1 MTAPAVHLPAM
12 RLRPIIALLACVQT
26 LTAQAPLTPPL
37 PANVQ
42 RDIGVRVAAVT
53 PKVIAWRRDLHA
65 HPELSGLEARTA
77 GVVAEH
83 LRSLGLEVKTD
94 VAGAHGVIGIL
105 RGGKPGPAIALRADM
120 DALPVTEQTGL
131 PFASHVTTQYN
142 GQTVGVMHA
151 CGHDAHTAVLMGVAE
166 VLAGMKATLPGTVTF
181 LFQPDEEGNGGAQR
195 MLDAGA
201 FDNPRVEAVYG
212 LHTWP
217 GPIGTVATR
226 SGGMMAS
233 IDSWRVVIHGKQGHG
248 AQPWRSIDPIVIGAQ
263 IVNDLQT
270 IVSRSVDL
278 TAGPAV
284 VTVGIFNGGVRENII
299 PDSAVMSGTFRTF
312 NTAARETVAQQ
323 IRKIATNLST
333 ASGATATVTI
343 SDDGYPATVN
353 DPRWF
358 GRATN
363 VLRNTF
369 GNANVLESLPSMP
382 GEDFSVLLQRVP
394 GLFIFLGVTPKG
406 VDPATAP
413 ANHSPLFIVDEAA
426 LPTGVT
432 ALASLTLDALL
443 NGVPKL
449 TVLP

>member
-1 MTAPAVHLPAM
+1 MRFLPLAPLVVSAT
-12 RLRPIIALLACVQT
+12 LLS
-26 LTAQAPLTPPL
+26 AQAPLTPPL
-37 PANVQ
+37 PPAVV
-42 RDIGVRVAAVT
+42 RDLVGRVAAVT
-53 PKVIAWRRDLHA
+53 PKVVAWRRDLHA
-65 HPELSGLEARTA
+65 HPELSGFEVRTA
-77 GVVAEH
+77 GVVAAH
-83 LRSLGLEVKTD
+83 LRSLGLDVKTD
-94 VAGAHGVIGIL
+94 VGGAHGVIAIL
-105 RGGKPGPAIALRADM
+105 RGGRPGPAVALRADM

-131 PFASHVTTQYN
+131 PFASTVTTQYN

-181 LFQPDEEGNGGAQR
+181 LFQPDEEGDGGAQR

-217 GPIGTVATR
+217 GPVGTVSTR

-233 IDSWRVVIHGKQGHG
+233 IDSWRVVVHGKQAHG
-248 AQPWRSIDPIVIGAQ
+248 AQPWRSVDPIVIGAQ

-284 VTVGIFNGGVRENII
+284 VTVGVFNGGVRENII
-299 PDSAVMSGTFRTF
+299 PDSAVMYGTFRTF
-312 NTAARETVAQQ
+312 NDAARTIVAQQ
-323 IRKIATNLST
+323 IRKIATGIAT
-333 ASGATATVTI
+333 AGGATVTVTI
-343 SDDGYPATVN
+343 PDESFPATVN

-363 VLRNTF
+363 VLHNALGR
-369 GNANVLESLPSMP
+369 ANVFESPPAMP
-382 GEDFSVLLQRVP
+382 GEDFSVLLRRVP
-394 GLFIFLGVTPKG
+394 GLFLFLGVTPKDT
-406 VDPATAP
+406 DPVTVA

-426 LPTGVT
+426 LPTGIT
-432 ALASLTLDALL
+432 ALASLALDALL
-443 NGVPKL
+443 YGVPKL
-449 TVLP
+449 SVTP

>member
-1 MTAPAVHLPAM
+1 M
-12 RLRPIIALLACVQT
+12 RLALVVPIVACVSR

-37 PANVQ
+37 PAAVV
-42 RDIGVRVAAVT
+42 RDLAARVAAVT
-53 PKVIAWRRDLHA
+53 PKVIAWRRDLHS
-65 HPELSGLEARTA
+65 HPELSGLEVRTA
-77 GVVAEH
+77 GVVAAH
-83 LRSLGLEVKTD
+83 LRALGLEVKTD
-94 VAGAHGVIGIL
+94 VAGAHGVIAIL
-105 RGGKPGPAIALRADM
+105 RGGRPGPAVALRADM

-131 PFASHVTTQYN
+131 PFASTVTTQYN
-142 GQTVGVMHA
+142 NQTVGVMHA

-166 VLAGMKATLPGTVTF
+166 VLVGMKATLPGTVTF
-181 LFQPDEEGNGGAQR
+181 LFQPDEEGSGGAQR

-217 GPIGTVATR
+217 GPTGTVSTR
-226 SGGMMAS
+226 AGGMMAS
-233 IDSWRVVIHGKQGHG
+233 IDSWRVVVHGKQAHG
-248 AQPWRSIDPIVIGAQ
+248 AQPWRSVDPIVIGAQ

-284 VTVGIFNGGVRENII
+284 VTVGIFNGGLRENII

-312 NTAARETVAQQ
+312 NEAARETVARQ
-323 IRKIATNLST
+323 IRNIATNL
-333 ASGATATVTI
+333 AVAGGGTATVTI

-358 GRATN
+358 GRSTN
-363 VLRNTF
+363 VLRNALGT
-369 GNANVLESLPSMP
+369 ANVLESQPSMP
-382 GEDFSVLLQRVP
+382 GEDFSVLLKRVP

-406 VDPATAP
+406 TDPTTVP
-413 ANHSPLFIVDEAA
+413 ANHSPLFVVDEAS

-432 ALASLTLDALL
+432 ALASLTIDALL

-449 TVLP
+449 AVTP

>member
-1 MTAPAVHLPAM
+1 M
-12 RLRPIIALLACVQT
+12 RLALLVPIAVSAT
-26 LTAQAPLTPPL
+26 LARAQAPVTPPL
-37 PANVQ
+37 PTAVL
-42 RDIGVRVAAVT
+42 RDLASRVTAVT
-53 PKVIAWRRDLHA
+53 PKVVAWRRDLHA
-65 HPELSGLEARTA
+65 HPELGGSEVRTA
-77 GVVAEH
+77 GVVAAH

-94 VAGAHGVIGIL
+94 VGGAHGVIAIL
-105 RGGKPGPAIALRADM
+105 RGGRPGPAVALRADM

-131 PFASHVTTQYN
+131 PFASTVTTQYN

-201 FDNPRVEAVYG
+201 FENPHVEAVYG

-217 GPIGTVATR
+217 GAIGTVATR

-233 IDSWRVVIHGKQGHG
+233 IDSWRVVVHGKQAHG
-248 AQPWRSIDPIVIGAQ
+248 AQPWRSVDPIVIGAQ
-263 IVNDLQT
+263 IINDLQT

-284 VTVGIFNGGVRENII
+284 VTVGVFNGGVRENII
-299 PDSAVMSGTFRTF
+299 PDSALMYGTFRTF
-312 NTAARETVAQQ
+312 NETARQTVAAQ
-323 IRKIATNLST
+323 IRKIATNL
-333 ASGATATVTI
+333 AAAGGAAATVTI
-343 SDDGYPATVN
+343 SEDGFPATVN

-363 VLRNTF
+363 VLRNSL
-369 GNANVLESLPSMP
+369 GSANVLESPPSMP
-382 GEDFSVLLQRVP
+382 GEDFSILMHHAP
-394 GLFIFLGVTPKG
+394 GLFLFLGVTPKG

-413 ANHSPLFIVDEAA
+413 ANHSPLFVVDEAA

-432 ALASLTLDALL
+432 ALASLALDALFY
-443 NGVPKL
+443 GVPKL
-449 TVLP
+449 AVTP